1 MHPGEFGSLSYE
13 CFNCFSP
20 GSPVLTCPLLL
31 LVLETPKK
39 WQLSL
44 KATQCVSPERECVCV
59 RVSSNNLCVFVE
71 WFDLHILSN

>member
-44 KATQCVSPERECVCV
+44 KATQCVSPERVC
-59 RVSSNNLCVFVE
+59 LCASELEQPVCLCGVV
-71 WFDLHILSN
+71 